1 MKALVLLTIL
11 LWTSSVHAEAA
22 FDNRRFVLVIM
33 AISEAGD
40 VAPID
45 FQNNTFTTDAN
56 CRKAGEKL
64 VQRFGGNRTRSQL
77 VFECLDR
84 GSAV

>member
-11 LWTSSVHAEAA
+11 LWTSSVHAIGAV
-22 FDNRRFVLVIM
+22 DNRRFVLVIM

-40 VAPID
+40 VTPIQ
-45 FQNNTFTTDAN
+45 FQNNTFSTDAN

-64 VQRFGGNRTRSQL
+64 SQRFGGNRTRSQL